1 MKLPRAKVK
10 RKGREPKGKNF
21 FIDGWIM
28 IKLVIIKFSSASKPR
43 RSSLSGWEVRK
54 GKTTAVP
61 KPKPDDS
68 KGKKATKQAPGKIQP
83 KKKEKEDE
91 EEKDEVGEDKE

>member
-1 MKLPRAKVK
+1 M
-10 RKGREPKGKNF
+10 
-21 FIDGWIM
+21 
-28 IKLVIIKFSSASKPR
+28 
-43 RSSLSGWEVRK
+43 RK
-54 GKTTAVP
+54 GKTAAVQ

-68 KGKKATKQAPGKIQP
+68 KGKRASKQVPGKIQP